1 MDFDQ
6 VAVNGVN
13 SNKYRELLSGSSNI
27 LWGMPEK
34 RDGAADGG
42 TAKDCKGS

>member
-13 SNKYRELLSGSSNI
+13 SNSI
-27 LWGMPEK
+27 LNKWLATGNRDFSFVEK
-34 RDGAADGG
+34 LFIMIVIMNEE
-42 TAKDCKGS
+42 

>member
-13 SNKYRELLSGSSNI
+13 SNGFLIPHVEDEAELDSFFS
-27 LWGMPEK
+27 
-34 RDGAADGG
+34 
-42 TAKDCKGS
+42 T

>member
-13 SNKYRELLSGSSNI
+13 SNGFLILHVEDEAELDSFFS
-27 LWGMPEK
+27 
-34 RDGAADGG
+34 
-42 TAKDCKGS
+42 T

>member
-13 SNKYRELLSGSSNI
+13 SNGFLSSHVEDEAELDSFFQHDMIRSI
-27 LWGMPEK
+27 L
-34 RDGAADGG
+34 RDEDAE
-42 TAKDCKGS
+42 

>member
-13 SNKYRELLSGSSNI
+13 SNSFNSEDTEQLRNLIKDVRKNGRKQFRKYTVFQNE
-27 LWGMPEK
+27 
-34 RDGAADGG
+34 
-42 TAKDCKGS
+42 T